1 MNNITLI
8 NFVDLTIEEKK
19 MVLSWRNHPDIKRWM
34 YTDSDIS
41 LENHLNFIDSLKDRK
56 DKLYFLVKKD
66 DEYIGV
72 INFTDI
78 KAESLE
84 MGIYSRPSA
93 KGLGSILLET
103 IIEYAFDTLKI
114 KRIFAEVFS
123 ENSRAYN
130 LYKKYGFNEIG
141 KNNINN
147 KEVIRLELKNENR

>member
-84 MGIYSRPSA
+84 MGIYSKPSA
-93 KGLGSILLET
+93 KGLGSILLKT

>member
-84 MGIYSRPSA
+84 MGIYSKPSA

-103 IIEYAFDTLKI
+103 IIEYAFDTLKV
-114 KRIFAEVFS
+114 KRIFAELFS
-123 ENSRAYN
+123 ENSKAYN

>member
-8 NFVDLTIEEKK
+8 NFVDLSIKEKK
-19 MVLSWRNHPDIKRWM
+19 MVLSWRNHPDIKKWM

-103 IIEYAFDTLKI
+103 IIEYAFDTLKV
-114 KRIFAEVFS
+114 KRIFAELFS
-123 ENSRAYN
+123 ENSKAYN

>member
-78 KAESLE
+78 KVESLE

-93 KGLGSILLET
+93 KGLGSILLKT

>member
-19 MVLSWRNHPDIKRWM
+19 MVLSWRNHPDIKKWM

-84 MGIYSRPSA
+84 MGIYSKPSA
-93 KGLGSILLET
+93 KGLGSILLKT

>member
-103 IIEYAFDTLKI
+103 IIEYAFDTLKV
-114 KRIFAEVFS
+114 KRIFAELFS
-123 ENSRAYN
+123 ENSKAYN